1 MSDPEFKSFNDP
13 ALRAAVR
20 RVWSDERA
28 PQELRQQ
35 IAALCSGTTTAR
47 GTSRGNWRNHE
58 PLSMRIRSRLYQLA
72 AAAIILLAIGIAFAD
87 WNMGGRS
94 PRRAPRIVALPAT
107 LSNDLYARHDADAKA
122 SDHKLIGVSQTDFK
136 AMGRQLQERL
146 NFPVLATNL
155 PGKGWKF
162 HGANVCKV
170 GKVVTAHLVFDLNG
184 KEYISIFSMPVTEV
198 ADSTRACDYSE
209 VTTKHVMAGFTTEV
223 GFYCIVATSVDDSI
237 TIEEV
242 RTLRDE
248 LKPYLVDL
256 PPNANPSG
264 QLATILPH

>member
-1 MSDPEFKSFNDP
+1 MSDSEFKSFNDP

-35 IAALCSGTTTAR
+35 IAALCGGAAR
-47 GTSRGNWRNHE
+47 GTSRDRWRNHE
-58 PLSMRIRSRLYQLA
+58 PLSMRIRSSLYQLA
-72 AAAIILLAIGIAFAD
+72 AAAVSLLAIGIVFAD
-87 WNMGGRS
+87 WYGGGRG
-94 PRRAPRIVALPAT
+94 PRRAPRIVALPTA
-107 LSNDLYARHDADAKA
+107 LSNDLYSTHDTDAKA
-122 SDHKLIGVSQTDFK
+122 ADHKLVGVSQTDFK
-136 AMGRQLQERL
+136 AMGKQLQDRL
-146 NFPVLATNL
+146 NFPVLAANL

-170 GKVVTAHLVFDLNG
+170 GKTVTAHLVFDLNS
-184 KEYISIFSMPVTEV
+184 KEYISVFSMPVTEV

-223 GFYCIVATSVDDSI
+223 GFYCVVATSVDSSI
-237 TIEEV
+237 TLEEV

-248 LKPYLVDL
+248 LKPLLVDY
-256 PPNANPSG
+256 PPNANPSA

>member
-1 MSDPEFKSFNDP
+1 MSDWEFKSFNDP

-28 PQELRQQ
+28 PFELRQQ
-35 IAALCSGTTTAR
+35 IAALCSGKPATR
-47 GTSRGNWRNHE
+47 GTRPSHE
-58 PLSMRIRSRLYQLA
+58 PLSMRIRSNLYQLA
-72 AAAIILLAIGIAFAD
+72 AAAILLLAIGIAFAD
-87 WNMGGRS
+87 WNMGGRG
-94 PRRAPRIVALPAT
+94 PRRAPRVVALPTA
-107 LSNDLYARHDADAKA
+107 LANDLYARHDADVNAP
-122 SDHKLIGVSQTDFK
+122 DHKLVGVSQTDFK
-136 AMGRQLQERL
+136 AMGRQLQDRL
-146 NFPVLATNL
+146 NFPVLAANL

-170 GKVVTAHLVFDLNG
+170 GKTVTAHLMFDLNG
-184 KEYISIFSMPVTEV
+184 KEYVSIFSMPVTEV

-209 VTTKHVMAGFTTEV
+209 VITKHYMAGFTTEV
-223 GFYCIVATSVDDSI
+223 AFYCVVATSVDDSI

-248 LKPYLVDL
+248 LKPFLADV
-256 PPNANPSG
+256 PPNANPNG